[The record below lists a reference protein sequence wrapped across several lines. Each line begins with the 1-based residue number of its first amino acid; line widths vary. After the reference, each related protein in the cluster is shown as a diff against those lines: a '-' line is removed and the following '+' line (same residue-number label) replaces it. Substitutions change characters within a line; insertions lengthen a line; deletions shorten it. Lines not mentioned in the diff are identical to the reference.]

1 LEKPKFGSSQKS
13 KKRLHPVHGSV
24 SYSQPGRYRTGRTRT
39 GAIEM
44 RNVRHLT
51 ASRCTAPAPLFLY
64 GARPAFWVAAA
75 LALLVAV
82 VA

>member
-1 LEKPKFGSSQKS
+1 
-13 KKRLHPVHGSV
+13 
-24 SYSQPGRYRTGRTRT
+24 
-39 GAIEM
+39 M